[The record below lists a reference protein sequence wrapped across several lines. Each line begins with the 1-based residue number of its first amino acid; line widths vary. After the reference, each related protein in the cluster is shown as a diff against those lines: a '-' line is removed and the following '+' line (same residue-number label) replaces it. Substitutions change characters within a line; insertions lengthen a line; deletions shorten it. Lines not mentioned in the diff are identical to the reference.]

1 MSADAA
7 AMLERMFEEMMIGE
21 TVPVRERTK
30 LMCLTWDS
38 LMQLRLI
45 SAIEQEFQVTVSD
58 EEAVDLNS
66 FAAALAL
73 VQEKLQAKKGQDGSR
88 V

>member
-1 MSADAA
+1 MSLETA
-7 AMLERMFEEMMIGE
+7 AMLERMFDELMIGE

-45 SAIEQEFQVTVSD
+45 SAIEQEFQVTISD

-66 FAAALAL
+66 FTAALAL
-73 VQEKLQAKKGQDGSR
+73 VQEKRQAKKGTDGSR

>member
-1 MSADAA
+1 MADPAA
-7 AMLERMFEEMMIGE
+7 TLEQLFNELMVGE

-30 LMCLTWDS
+30 LLCLTWDS

-45 SAIEQEFQVTVSD
+45 AAIEQEFQITMSD

-73 VQEKLQAKKGQDGSR
+73 VQEKLLAKERAHGQR